1 MTKKTL
7 QLEPLSCPS
16 CMAKIEGMLK
26 KTKGVSHA
34 EVLFNSSRLKLEF
47 DEAVTDVATLTNN
60 IGNLGYEVL
69 GER

>member
-1 MTKKTL
+1 
-7 QLEPLSCPS
+7 
-16 CMAKIEGMLK
+16 MAKIEGMLK

-34 EVLFNSSRLKLEF
+34 EVLFNSSRLKVEF